1 MTHDRISNKKCV
13 WTRAISAVAL
23 AGFAFTAGGC
33 LSVPSASIAPND
45 LSSGHTVLL
54 IGDSL
59 MGGAAMSLNEVMRDS
74 RSGGISIVD
83 AHRNGSGLVR
93 LMDGMHPAD
102 FVEAQFQLRPDIDVV
117 AMQWAGACEKPCPEY
132 GTPAFFREWLDNAAA
147 VRAVVNAHGAELID
161 VRPPPPPPGS
171 SEPDSGY
178 AFTATVANTLAY
190 FAGPTIDATPADWW
204 SAFSGYD
211 NAYYDTLYYEDDWHT
226 VRVEDRIHFS
236 EDGRVRAAKV
246 LAAAIQTALGMA

>member
-1 MTHDRISNKKCV
+1 
-13 WTRAISAVAL
+13 
-23 AGFAFTAGGC
+23 
-33 LSVPSASIAPND
+33 
-45 LSSGHTVLL
+45 
-54 IGDSL
+54 
-59 MGGAAMSLNEVMRDS
+59 
-74 RSGGISIVD
+74 
-83 AHRNGSGLVR
+83 
-93 LMDGMHPAD
+93 MDGMHPAD

-178 AFTATVANTLAY
+178 AFTDTVANTLAY

>member
-1 MTHDRISNKKCV
+1 M
-13 WTRAISAVAL
+13 
-23 AGFAFTAGGC
+23 
-33 LSVPSASIAPND
+33 PSASVAPND

-59 MGGAAMSLNEVMRDS
+59 MGGAATSLDEVIRDS

-93 LMDGMHPAD
+93 LMDGMLPAD
-102 FVEAQFQLRPDIDVV
+102 FVEAQFQLAPTSTSSPCE
-117 AMQWAGACEKPCPEY
+117 WAGACEKPCPEY
-132 GTPAFFREWLDNAAA
+132 GTPEFFREWLDNAAA
-147 VRAVVNAHGAELID
+147 VRARRQRARRRAHRRAA
-161 VRPPPPPPGS
+161 PPPPPGS
-171 SEPDSGY
+171 SAAPTRDTSSPPRSR
-178 AFTATVANTLAY
+178 TRWLY
-190 FAGPTIDATPADWW
+190 FGGPTIDATPADWW

-236 EDGRVRAAKV
+236 EDGRTRAAKV
-246 LAAAIQTALGMA
+246 LAAAIQSALGMA